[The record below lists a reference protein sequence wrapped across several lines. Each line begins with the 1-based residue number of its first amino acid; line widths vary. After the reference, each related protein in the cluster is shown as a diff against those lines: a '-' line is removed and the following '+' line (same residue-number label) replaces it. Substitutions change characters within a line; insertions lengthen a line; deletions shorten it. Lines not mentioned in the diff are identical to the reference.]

1 MFNIVCTNCGSRN
14 VSEKSG
20 LYTCAYCGS
29 KFIITPEM
37 IQEEITTSKQKTK
50 AQESVLSLSQYV
62 NSVFAF
68 LLECD
73 QFNIFLRAHDAET
86 HLISYD
92 CVTPIA
98 VFFEVIFKSI
108 YVYFIS
114 DRSEVD
120 PNLHALIENKQLM
133 DFIAEKYGFSE
144 KKTLHDIRKQS
155 NKLKH
160 DQNATPVSPS
170 DRKRFFLCLYHF
182 CEGFYLCQTGKK
194 APALEDSIYDKLID
208 PQIEPNKPE
217 STAEY
222 YPTDYIDS
230 LIHSDDPSEQQS
242 SRISLSESQK
252 AAAYSDE
259 QYVAV
264 VAGPGSGKTR
274 VLTERVRYLVEER
287 NVPEMRILAL
297 SFSSKAAN
305 EVRKRLKQQMG
316 IRALRI
322 ETKTFHSFGL
332 SLIRQNGDLLGF
344 NDDIQIIDPTQRNK
358 VIRTILE
365 RERYSPD
372 LLKYFEAT
380 GSAIS
385 NVKNGMRETDQEIVR
400 LTNAYNRKL
409 RQGNYIDF
417 DDMIVLARELLISNP
432 TIRAACKGRYDHV
445 LIDEVQDVNNYQI
458 DVIRGILGPKTNLF
472 VVGDDD
478 QCIYEWRGAVPS
490 YLRGLT
496 VNAAFS
502 VYHLEDNY
510 RSEASIVKASA
521 QFISRN
527 RDRIA
532 KRIRSKSKRQAL
544 TTKAYAYRL
553 VGAQDEARFIAE
565 TIDNLVTNENYD
577 YSDITIL
584 TRNHQQFT
592 PILVALENYSIPY
605 LCQEND
611 LHYDAFLPVLRAVAN
626 IKQKGMI
633 NKAINYPSPV
643 MDNFDFQELQERI
656 PLSKDLTVLEAFSEI
671 NDCDV
676 VFDGCE
682 MFRSRFS
689 LIRSLNQRVNDFT
702 VTEIIRKLVDY
713 YSCESSKNEEK
724 VRGIQTL
731 LDLAQDF
738 DNGYSKQGTKTTPL
752 EDFLEYIQLSEE
764 DTSAEESKEHA
775 VNIMTCHRSKGLEFP
790 VVFIPG
796 IQIDTFP
803 NVKFIH
809 SESAIEA
816 ERRLLY
822 VSLTRAIDRVYVT
835 CNDDPFM
842 QYSFRDGKGNLLTFK
857 GFMADLSDIV
867 LNAPSQTAQK
877 PKRLTST

>member
-1 MFNIVCTNCGSRN
+1 MFNVVCTNCGSRN
-14 VSEKSG
+14 MSEKSG

-37 IQEEITTSKQKTK
+37 IQEESALNKGKVKRQDTT
-50 AQESVLSLSQYV
+50 LDLLSQYGD
-62 NSVFAF
+62 SVFAF

-73 QFNIFLRAHDAET
+73 QFNIFLRSHDAET
-86 HLISYD
+86 HLVSYD
-92 CVTPIA
+92 CVTPMA

-114 DRSEVD
+114 DNFETD
-120 PNLHALIENKQLM
+120 PNLHALIENKPLM
-133 DFIAEKYGFSE
+133 EFISEKYEFSDRR
-144 KKTLHDIRKQS
+144 TLHDIRKQS

-182 CEGFYLCQTGKK
+182 CEGFYFCQTGKK
-194 APALEDSIYDKLID
+194 APPLDDATYEKLIEQKAR
-208 PQIEPNKPE
+208 PIKTE
-217 STAEY
+217 SSSEY
-222 YPTDYIDS
+222 YSTDYVDS
-230 LIHSDDPSEQQS
+230 LIHSGDPNEQQLF
-242 SRISLSESQK
+242 RISLSDSQK
-252 AAAYSDE
+252 AAAYSDK
-259 QYVAV
+259 QYIAV

-274 VLTERVRYLVEER
+274 VLTERIRYLVEER
-287 NVPEMRILAL
+287 NVPETRILAL
-297 SFSSKAAN
+297 SFSSKAAS

-372 LLKYFEAT
+372 LLKFFEAT

-385 NVKNGMRETDQEIVR
+385 NVKNGMQGMDQEIVR
-400 LTNAYNRKL
+400 LTNSYNRKL
-409 RQGNYIDF
+409 KQGNYIDF
-417 DDMIVLARELLISNP
+417 DDMIVLARELLITNP
-432 TIRAACKGRYDHV
+432 TIRAACKSRYDHV

-458 DVIRGILGPKTNLF
+458 DVIRGILGPKTTLF

-496 VNAAFS
+496 VNDAFS
-502 VYHLEDNY
+502 IYHLEDNY

-532 KRIRSKSKRQAL
+532 KRIRSKSKRQAI
-544 TTKAYAYRL
+544 TSKAYAYRL
-553 VGAQDEARFIAE
+553 VGEKDEARFIAE
-565 TIDNLVTNENYD
+565 TIDNLVTKENYD

-592 PILVALENYSIPY
+592 PILLALESHGIPCI
-605 LCQEND
+605 CQEND
-611 LHYDAFLPVLRAVAN
+611 QHYDAFLPVLRAISNVE
-626 IKQKGMI
+626 QKGMI
-633 NKAINYPSPV
+633 NKAVNYPSIV
-643 MDNFDFQELQERI
+643 MDNFVYQELQDK
-656 PLSKDLTVLEAFSEI
+656 LHFSKDLSVLDAFRVI
-671 NDCDV
+671 NDSDID
-676 VFDGCE
+676 FDGSDL
-682 MFRSRFS
+682 FRPRFS
-689 LIRSLNQRVNDFT
+689 LIMNLNQHLNDYT
-702 VTEIIRKLVDY
+702 VTEIIRKLLDY
-713 YSCESSKNEEK
+713 YSSENSRNEEK
-724 VRGIQTL
+724 TRGVKTL

-738 DNGYSKQGTKTTPL
+738 DNGYSKKNAETTSL
-752 EDFLEYIQLSEE
+752 DEFLDFIQLSEE
-764 DTSAEESKEHA
+764 DASAARKPEHA
-775 VNIMTCHRSKGLEFP
+775 VNLMTCHRSKGLEFP

-796 IQIDTFP
+796 IQINTFP

-842 QYSFRDGKGNLLTFK
+842 QYSFRDSSGKTLTFK
-857 GFMADLSDIV
+857 GFMADLSDLV
-867 LNAPSQTAQK
+867 LQTQ
-877 PKRLTST
+877 PQGTP

>member
-1 MFNIVCTNCGSRN
+1 MFNVVCTNCGSRN
-14 VSEKSG
+14 MSEKSG

-37 IQEEITTSKQKTK
+37 IQGEVEKNKKPEILQNVANLM
-50 AQESVLSLSQYV
+50 AQYGDSI
-62 NSVFAF
+62 FAF
-68 LLECD
+68 LIECD

-92 CVTPIA
+92 CVTPMA
-98 VFFEVIFKSI
+98 VFFEVILKSV

-114 DRSEVD
+114 DTFETD
-120 PNLHALIENKQLM
+120 LNLHALIENKQLM
-133 DFIAEKYGFSE
+133 DFISDKYHFSD
-144 KKTLHDIRKQS
+144 KRTLHDIRKQS

-160 DQNATPVSPS
+160 DQNATPISPS
-170 DRKRFFLCLYHF
+170 DRKRFFQCLYRF
-182 CEGFYLCQTGKK
+182 CEGFYLSQTGKK
-194 APALEDSIYDKLID
+194 APEWNDDAYEKLIE
-208 PQIEPNKPE
+208 QKSLVKP
-217 STAEY
+217 SPSVEY
-222 YPTDYIDS
+222 YSTEYVDS
-230 LIHSDDPSEQQS
+230 LIHSENGVQHLSP
-242 SRISLSESQK
+242 ISLSESQK
-252 AAAYSDE
+252 KAAYSNK
-259 QYVAV
+259 QYIAV

-274 VLTERVRYLVEER
+274 VLTERIRYLVEEC
-287 NVPEMRILAL
+287 NILESRILAL
-297 SFSSKAAN
+297 SFSSKAAS
-305 EVRKRLKQQMG
+305 EVRKRLKQQLG

-332 SLIRQNGDLLGF
+332 GLIRQNGDLLGF

-358 VIRTILE
+358 IIRTILE
-365 RERYSPD
+365 RDRYPSD

-385 NVKNGMRETDQEIVR
+385 NVKNGMREMDQEIIR

-417 DDMIVLARELLISNP
+417 DDMIGLARELLISNQS
-432 TIRAACKGRYDHV
+432 IRTACKARYDHV

-458 DVIRGILGPKTNLF
+458 DVIRGILSPQTTLF

-496 VNAAFS
+496 VNNAFT

-527 RDRIA
+527 RDRIE
-532 KRIRSKSKRQAL
+532 KRISSKSKRQTVAS
-544 TTKAYAYRL
+544 KAYAYRL
-553 VGAQDEARFIAE
+553 VGKQDEARFIAE
-565 TIDNLVTNENYD
+565 TIEHLVAKENYD

-584 TRNHQQFT
+584 IRNHQQFT
-592 PILVALENYSIPY
+592 PILLALESYNIPC

-611 LHYDAFLPVLRAVAN
+611 QHYDAFLPVLRAISN
-626 IKQKGMI
+626 ISQKGMI
-633 NKAINYPSPV
+633 NRAVNYPTMV
-643 MDNFDFQELQERI
+643 MDNFDFQELQEKI
-656 PLSKDLTVLEAFSEI
+656 PLSKELSILDAFAEI
-671 NDCDV
+671 NDSDV

-682 MFRSRFS
+682 KFRSRFS
-689 LIRSLNQRVNDFT
+689 LIKKLSQHVSDYT
-702 VTEIIRKLVDY
+702 VYEIIRKLIDY
-713 YSCESSKNEEK
+713 YTGENDQNEDK
-724 VRGIQTL
+724 VHSIRTL

-738 DNGYSKQGTKTTPL
+738 DNGYSKNTVQTKAL
-752 EDFLEYIQLSEE
+752 DEFLDYIQLSEE
-764 DTSAEESKEHA
+764 DTSPEENKEHA
-775 VNIMTCHRSKGLEFP
+775 VNLMTCHRSKGLEFP

-803 NVKFIH
+803 NVKFVH
-809 SESAIEA
+809 SEAAIEA

-842 QYSFRDGKGNLLTFK
+842 QYSFKDGKGNQLIFK
-857 GFMADLSDIV
+857 GFMADLSDLV
-867 LNAPSQTAQK
+867 LNVPSQVVEHQ
-877 PKRLTST
+877 